1 MQARAR
7 GFLVRREVGR
17 AREDF
22 EDIVNEIDGDLAHV
36 LWSRTVIP
44 APRFTDVVSHLT
56 AKCLCSCACNWQL
69 NSTAKI
75 LTEKFKSRK

>member
-56 AKCLCSCACNWQL
+56 AKCLCSCNVL
-69 NSTAKI
+69 VIGNSTVRLKA
-75 LTEKFKSRK
+75 